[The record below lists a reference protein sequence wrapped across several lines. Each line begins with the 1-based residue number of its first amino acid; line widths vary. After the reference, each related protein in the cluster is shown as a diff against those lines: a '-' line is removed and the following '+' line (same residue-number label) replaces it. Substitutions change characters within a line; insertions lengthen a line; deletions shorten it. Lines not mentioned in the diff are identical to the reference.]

1 MIAYNRK
8 HKIAALNQQ
17 QLDANFDIL
26 YVLINLCIQF
36 GHKHQQEYDASNN
49 DSLAALSDDP
59 AYFPSWDS
67 ELALARTRNAY

>member
-1 MIAYNRK
+1 MIMPFKPITINLLKKKASICFLKQDMIAYNRK

-36 GHKHQQEYDASNN
+36 GHKHQ
-49 DSLAALSDDP
+49 
-59 AYFPSWDS
+59 
-67 ELALARTRNAY
+67 